1 MESRIAKEFHWEM
14 GHRLPYHQGG
24 CQNIHGHSYTMR
36 VEVIGIID
44 PATGMVIDYFDMK
57 ALVEPLIDRL
67 DHSFLL
73 DSSDHVLVDFFK
85 QHPMKVNVVD
95 FYSTAENI
103 AHYILRELIP
113 GFSAFPSV
121 HRLIIRLRETENTF
135 AEAEHYYY
143 RS

>member
-14 GHRLPYHQGG
+14 GHRLPFHQGG

-36 VEVIGIID
+36 VEIVGTID

-57 ALVEPLIDRL
+57 TLVQPLIDRL

-73 DSSDHVLVDFFK
+73 DSTDSILMEFFK
-85 QHPMKVNVVD
+85 NHPMKVNTVD

-103 AHYILRELIP
+103 AHYMLRELIP
-113 GFSAFPSV
+113 GFEVFSNISEL
-121 HRLIIRLRETENTF
+121 RIRLRETENTF
-135 AEAEHYYY
+135 AEAVHIYTN
-143 RS
+143 

>member
-1 MESRIAKEFHWEM
+1 MISRIAKEFHWEM
-14 GHRLPYHQGG
+14 GHRLPFHDGG

-36 VEVIGIID
+36 VEVIGEID

-57 ALVEPLIDRL
+57 SLVQPLIDTL

-73 DSSDHVLVDFFK
+73 DSSDQILVEFFK
-85 QHPMKVNVVD
+85 EHPMKVKIVD

-103 AHYILRELIP
+103 AHYILGELIP

-121 HRLIIRLRETENTF
+121 QSITIRLRETENTF
-135 AEAEHYYY
+135 AEAEHTFH